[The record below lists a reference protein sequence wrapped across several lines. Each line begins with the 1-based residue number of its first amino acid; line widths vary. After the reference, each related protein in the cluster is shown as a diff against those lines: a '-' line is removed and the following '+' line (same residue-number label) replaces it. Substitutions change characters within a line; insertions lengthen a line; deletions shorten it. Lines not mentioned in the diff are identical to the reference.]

1 MQLVNGAQILIIIIF
16 LLFAAA
22 AAAAA
27 ATAGF
32 GAVTAALASIYA
44 SL

>member
-22 AAAAA
+22 AAAAT
-27 ATAGF
+27 TAGF

>member
-27 ATAGF
+27 TAGF